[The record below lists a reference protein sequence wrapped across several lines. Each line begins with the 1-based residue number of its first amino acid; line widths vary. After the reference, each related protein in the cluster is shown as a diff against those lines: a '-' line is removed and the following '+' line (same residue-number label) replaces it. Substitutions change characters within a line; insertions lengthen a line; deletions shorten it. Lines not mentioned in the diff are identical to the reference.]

1 MFSGLQAVLTFA
13 LLAGA
18 HDRTLEVTSV
28 AVDLILP
35 ASLVSVSGGFPSSIW
50 VLLLAGAF
58 AVGLLRG
65 RTGAWLGLLLGVGLA
80 WTGLQVNLGSSL
92 QASLITVF
100 HLAILLPA
108 AIVLARLA
116 DRSKR
121 LLAGRRVPYA
131 DRDRWLARL
140 LLEVEQGDRG
150 ISLDAKRILGIA
162 LEVALEALV
171 EAGVKEEG
179 LAGAAF
185 ERRGDWLEEVD
196 HNSGS
201 FQERMRVKAAKPPG
215 DREAVVE
222 AQLLSRSDSGW
233 EELSPWLRNRSWS
246 STVRLDV
253 PGNGE
258 SAGALVIG
266 HRKGGAFNENSLEL
280 LRSFGNEVQ
289 LALRMAS
296 LYRALLSERDQFG
309 EIQEEARKKLAR
321 DLHDGPTQ
329 VIAAIAMRTNFARRQ
344 LERDP
349 EAASEELEKVEAMA
363 RSTTK
368 EIRNM
373 LFSLR
378 PLILESQGL
387 CAALGQYGDKVW
399 DTHGQAVLLE
409 LNRDVENE
417 LSAEAQT
424 ALFYI
429 VEEAVTN
436 GLKHAAAGEI
446 LIRLFRADGEIL
458 LEVEDDGV
466 GFNVGAVDANYEQRG
481 SLGMVTMR
489 ERAQLLNATLHVWS
503 KEGSGTRIQVRVPLT
518 AEEEIDPNPSPEISS
533 AP

>member
-1 MFSGLQAVLTFA
+1 
-13 LLAGA
+13 
-18 HDRTLEVTSV
+18 
-28 AVDLILP
+28 
-35 ASLVSVSGGFPSSIW
+35 
-50 VLLLAGAF
+50 
-58 AVGLLRG
+58 
-65 RTGAWLGLLLGVGLA
+65 
-80 WTGLQVNLGSSL
+80 
-92 QASLITVF
+92 
-100 HLAILLPA
+100 
-108 AIVLARLA
+108 
-116 DRSKR
+116 
-121 LLAGRRVPYA
+121 
-131 DRDRWLARL
+131 
-140 LLEVEQGDRG
+140 
-150 ISLDAKRILGIA
+150 
-162 LEVALEALV
+162 
-171 EAGVKEEG
+171 
-179 LAGAAF
+179 
-185 ERRGDWLEEVD
+185 
-196 HNSGS
+196 
-201 FQERMRVKAAKPPG
+201 
-215 DREAVVE
+215 
-222 AQLLSRSDSGW
+222 
-233 EELSPWLRNRSWS
+233 
-246 STVRLDV
+246 VRLDV

-266 HRKGGAFNENSLEL
+266 HRKGGAFNEKSLEL

-466 GFNVGAVDANYEQRG
+466 GFNVGAVDANYEQ
-481 SLGMVTMR
+481 
-489 ERAQLLNATLHVWS
+489 
-503 KEGSGTRIQVRVPLT
+503 SGH
-518 AEEEIDPNPSPEISS
+518 SS
-533 AP
+533 